1 VASPAA
7 RRNSAAA
14 GALPARCGLA
24 LRPAHFAALLE
35 ERADVP
41 FFEIMAENHLQPGDP
56 ARPVLEALRARAPVT
71 LHSVGMSLGG
81 VDPLDRSHLAK
92 LRALADF
99 LEPALVSDHLAWAA
113 VDGRHLHDLL
123 PVPFLEEALTH
134 VADRVARAQ
143 DALGRRIALENVSG
157 YARFAESELAEWE
170 FLAEVAARA
179 DCLILLDVNNV
190 FVSAANLGFSAEA
203 YVDSLPRERVA
214 QLHLAGHEASGELL
228 LDTHGAAVAEPVFAL
243 FERALARFGALPA
256 VLERD
261 RAIPPLGVLLDEARK
276 ADALL
281 ERALQPGASDAG

>member
-1 VASPAA
+1 VAC
-7 RRNSAAA
+7 SAPRPSSA
-14 GALPARCGLA
+14 GGLPARCGLA
-24 LRPAHFAALLE
+24 LRPAHFAALLD
-35 ERADVP
+35 ERPDVP
-41 FFEIMAENHLQPGDP
+41 FFEILAENHVQPGDP

-81 VDPLDRSHLAK
+81 IDPLDASHLAK
-92 LRALADF
+92 LRALADL
-99 LEPALVSDHLAWAA
+99 LEPALVSDHLAWASL
-113 VDGRHLHDLL
+113 DGRQLHDLL
-123 PVPFLEEALTH
+123 PIPFLEEALTH

-214 QLHLAGHEASGELL
+214 QLHIAGYEASGDLL
-228 LDTHGAAVAEPVFAL
+228 LDTHGAPVPDPVWAL
-243 FERALARFGALPA
+243 FERVLARFGALPA

-261 RAIPPLGVLLDEARK
+261 RAIPPLGALLDEASK

-281 ERALQPGASDAG
+281 ARALPRGVPDAG

>member
-1 VASPAA
+1 VAFSTA
-7 RRNSAAA
+7 RRSSA
-14 GALPARCGLA
+14 GPLPARCGLA
-24 LRPAHFAALLE
+24 LRPAHFAELLD
-35 ERADVP
+35 ERPDVP
-41 FFEIMAENHLQPGDP
+41 FFEILAENHVQPGDP
-56 ARPVLEALRARAPVT
+56 ARPVLETLRARAPVT

-81 VDPLDRSHLAK
+81 IDPLDSSHLAK

-99 LEPALVSDHLAWAA
+99 LEPSLVSDHLAWASL
-113 VDGRHLHDLL
+113 DGRQLHDLL

-157 YARFAESELAEWE
+157 YARFAESDLAEWE

-203 YVDSLPRERVA
+203 YVDSLPRARVA
-214 QLHLAGHEASGELL
+214 QLHVAGHEASGELL
-228 LDTHGAAVAEPVFAL
+228 LDTHGAPVTDPVWAL
-243 FERALARFGALPA
+243 FERALARFGALPT

-261 RAIPPLGVLLDEARK
+261 RAIPLLGTLLDEASK
-276 ADALL
+276 ADARLA
-281 ERALQPGASDAG
+281 RALPPGAPDAG